1 MEIDTL
7 YFIQIVCNSYLVS
20 LVLMTQFITYPTFL
34 NIDKDKF
41 SDYHRKYVNNIS
53 FIVAPVMLIELSTL
67 SLIAYFSSEFLIIKS
82 LFLLLVIWLTT
93 FFIMIPS
100 HNRISKSFNI
110 KEIKSRLSGWQLSS
124 FEESYSF
131 KEKNGISLIKHKLLN
146 K

>member
-20 LVLMTQFITYPTFL
+20 LVIMTQFITYPTFL
-34 NIDKDKF
+34 DIDKDKF

-53 FIVAPVMLIELSTL
+53 FIVAPVMLIELLTL
-67 SLIAYFSSEFLIIKS
+67 SLIAYLSSEFLIIKS

-93 FFIMIPS
+93 LFIMIPS

-110 KEIKSRLSGWQLSS
+110 KEIKSLINYNWIRTILW
-124 FEESYSF
+124 SF
-131 KEKNGISLIKHKLLN
+131 KLLVIIFLYYEKF
-146 K
+146 

>member
-7 YFIQIVCNSYLVS
+7 YFIHIVCNSYLVS
-20 LVLMTQFITYPTFL
+20 LVFMTQFITYPTFL

-53 FIVAPVMLIELSTL
+53 FIVAPVMFIELLTL
-67 SLIAYFSSEFLIIKS
+67 ILIAYFSKDFLIIKS
-82 LFLLLVIWLTT
+82 LILLLVIWLTT

-110 KEIKSRLSGWQLSS
+110 KEIKS
-124 FEESYSF
+124 
-131 KEKNGISLIKHKLLN
+131 LINYNWIRTILWTFKLLVIIFLYYE
-146 K
+146 KF

>member
-20 LVLMTQFITYPTFL
+20 LVFMTQFITYPTFL
-34 NIDKDKF
+34 HIDKDKF
-41 SDYHRKYVNNIS
+41 SEYHRKYVNNIS
-53 FIVAPVMLIELSTL
+53 FIVAPVMLIELLTL

-110 KEIKSRLSGWQLSS
+110 KEIKSLINYNWIRTILW
-124 FEESYSF
+124 SF
-131 KEKNGISLIKHKLLN
+131 KLLVIIFLYYEKF
-146 K
+146 

>member
-20 LVLMTQFITYPTFL
+20 LVFMTQFITYPTFL
-34 NIDKDKF
+34 HIDKDKF
-41 SDYHRKYVNNIS
+41 SEYHRKYVNNIS
-53 FIVAPVMLIELSTL
+53 FIVAPVMLIELLTL

-100 HNRISKSFNI
+100 HNRISKSFNK
-110 KEIKSRLSGWQLSS
+110 KEIKSLINYNWIRTILW
-124 FEESYSF
+124 SF
-131 KEKNGISLIKHKLLN
+131 KLLVIIFLFYEKF
-146 K
+146 

>member
-20 LVLMTQFITYPTFL
+20 LVFMTQFITYPTFL

-53 FIVAPVMLIELSTL
+53 FIVAPVMLIELLTL
-67 SLIAYFSSEFLIIKS
+67 ILIAYFSKDFLIIKS
-82 LFLLLVIWLTT
+82 LILLLVIWLTT

-110 KEIKSRLSGWQLSS
+110 KEK
-124 FEESYSF
+124 
-131 KEKNGISLIKHKLLN
+131 ISIIIGACMHTDRIIDAIDYTAA
-146 K
+146 

>member
-7 YFIQIVCNSYLVS
+7 YFIQLVCNSYLVS
-20 LVLMTQFITYPTFL
+20 LVFMTQFITYPTLL

-53 FIVAPVMLIELSTL
+53 FIVAPVMLIELLTL
-67 SLIAYFSSEFLIIKS
+67 FLIAYLSKDFLIIKS
-82 LFLLLVIWLTT
+82 LILLLVIWLTT

-110 KEIKSRLSGWQLSS
+110 KEIKSLINYNWIRTILW
-124 FEESYSF
+124 SF
-131 KEKNGISLIKHKLLN
+131 KLLVIIFLYYEKF
-146 K
+146 

>member
-53 FIVAPVMLIELSTL
+53 FIVAPVMLIELLTL

-110 KEIKSRLSGWQLSS
+110 KEIKSLINYNWIRTILW
-124 FEESYSF
+124 SF
-131 KEKNGISLIKHKLLN
+131 KLLVIIFLYYEKF
-146 K
+146 

>member
-20 LVLMTQFITYPTFL
+20 LVFMTQFITYPTFL

-53 FIVAPVMLIELSTL
+53 FIVAPVMLIELLTL
-67 SLIAYFSSEFLIIKS
+67 ILIAYFSKDFLIIKS
-82 LFLLLVIWLTT
+82 LILLLVIWLTT

-110 KEIKSRLSGWQLSS
+110 KEIKSLINYNWIRTILW
-124 FEESYSF
+124 SF
-131 KEKNGISLIKHKLLN
+131 KLLVIIFLYYEKY
-146 K
+146 